1 MRLCLTIKQTL
12 RMGAAAAAALL
23 IGAGANLAAEPL
35 QFGTT
40 GRSDSTSIATYI
52 ALERKFFEAE
62 KLDVVWTPAGSAAR
76 AVQQTVA
83 GSLDISIA
91 ATDAT
96 IRAIAGGAGLRIIAG
111 TVHAAPFR
119 TVGAKDVATWDSLKG
134 KLVSVGGP
142 TDQTLFFFRIMARK
156 NGLAEK
162 DYDLIYAGTTPA
174 RFSQLMSGQV
184 GAAVLTNPN
193 DLMALAEGFNDLGV
207 APDYV
212 PVWAQNNA
220 FINVNWAKTHRAEAV
235 TFLRVLRRSVD
246 YFYDG
251 KNRDE
256 VVDIMAKY
264 AGGDRAT
271 AEKIYS
277 FYIDK
282 QIIAAKAAISPDG
295 IQAVIDSLVASGEL
309 KTPLKAGDVID
320 GGFLEEAGR

>member
-12 RMGAAAAAALL
+12 RMGAACLL
-23 IGAGANLAAEPL
+23 LCLPIAPLAAEPI

-40 GRSDSTSIATYI
+40 GRSDSTTIATYI
-52 ALERKFFEAE
+52 ALEKKFFDAANLE
-62 KLDVVWTPAGSAAR
+62 VVWTPAGSAAR

-83 GSLDISIA
+83 RSLNISVA

-96 IRAIAGGAGLRIIAG
+96 VRAIAEGAGLRIIAG

-119 TVGAKDVATWDSLKG
+119 MVGAKGVADWASLKG

-193 DLMALAEGFNDLGV
+193 DLMALAEGYNDLGA

-246 YFYDG
+246 YFYDVN
-251 KNRDE
+251 NRAE

-264 AGGDRAT
+264 TGADRAT
-271 AEKIYS
+271 ADRIYG
-277 FYIDK
+277 FYIEK
-282 QIIAAKAAISPDG
+282 QIIAAKAAISPEG

-309 KTPLKAGDVID
+309 KTPLKAADVID
-320 GGFLEEAGR
+320 GGYWEESAR

>member
-12 RMGAAAAAALL
+12 RVGAAAAAALI
-23 IGAGANLAAEPL
+23 IGVGAALAAEPI

-52 ALERKFFEAE
+52 ALEKKFFEAE

-96 IRAIAGGAGLRIIAG
+96 VRAIAGGAGLRIIAG

-119 TVGAKDVATWDSLKG
+119 TVGAKGVATWDSLKG

-193 DLMALAEGFNDLGV
+193 DLMALAEGFV
-207 APDYV
+207 
-212 PVWAQNNA
+212 
-220 FINVNWAKTHRAEAV
+220 I
-235 TFLRVLRRSVD
+235 SVRIQERHCD
-246 YFYDG
+246 
-251 KNRDE
+251 
-256 VVDIMAKY
+256 
-264 AGGDRAT
+264 GDRAGRQPIAHVGRLPGNGPAARVQQVQADDHVVEQPRVEQELHATRCPLLSSRSGFVPSHARPQQSHSKCRPVSLSTCHTVT
-271 AEKIYS
+271 ARS
-277 FYIDK
+277 
-282 QIIAAKAAISPDG
+282 
-295 IQAVIDSLVASGEL
+295 
-309 KTPLKAGDVID
+309 
-320 GGFLEEAGR
+320 

>member
-1 MRLCLTIKQTL
+1 MRLCLTIKHTL
-12 RMGAAAAAALL
+12 RMGAAAAAALI
-23 IGAGANLAAEPL
+23 IGAGAAWAAEPI

-52 ALERKFFEAE
+52 ALEKKFFAAE

-119 TVGAKDVATWDSLKG
+119 TVGAKGVATWDSLKG

-220 FINVNWAKTHRAEAV
+220 FINVTWAKTHRAEAV
-235 TFLRVLRRSVD
+235 AFLRVLRRSVD

-256 VVDIMAKY
+256 VVDIMTKY
-264 AGGDRAT
+264 TGGDRAT
-271 AEKIYS
+271 ADKIYG

-295 IQAVIDSLVASGEL
+295 VQAVIDSLVASGEL

-320 GGFLEEAGR
+320 GGYLEEAGR